1 MDKERI
7 AGGVK
12 KATGTV
18 KKAVGKA
25 TGDRRLEAE
34 GRADKA
40 EGRVRSAVG
49 HLTISDK
56 KRDDGHAPSASYRSD
71 PASARCAAAV
81 ALQRRLGL
89 LSLGRIGRAGGDP
102 SRRLVDGVTLTLSG
116 VADRRR

>member
-1 MDKERI
+1 MFVLLCVFRGDLTPPKTWSERSVRPAVQRAHTFGSWIMDKERI

-49 HLTISDK
+49 HAKDAVREITG
-56 KRDDGHAPSASYRSD
+56 KR
-71 PASARCAAAV
+71 
-81 ALQRRLGL
+81 
-89 LSLGRIGRAGGDP
+89 
-102 SRRLVDGVTLTLSG
+102 
-116 VADRRR
+116 